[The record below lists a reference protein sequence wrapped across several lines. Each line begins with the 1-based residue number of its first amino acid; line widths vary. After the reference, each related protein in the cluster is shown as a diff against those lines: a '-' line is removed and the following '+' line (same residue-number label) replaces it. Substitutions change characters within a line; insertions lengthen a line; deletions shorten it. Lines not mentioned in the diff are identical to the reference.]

1 VTEPAPEP
9 HTQRCSFCGK
19 PRLEVRALVAGPGLS
34 ICDECTEAAT
44 QIVLEETAERA
55 PLDAAC
61 SFCTK
66 RRAEVNVLVPGPAIY
81 ICDECVRRCDDI
93 LTRVVPAQAAPRL
106 PVARVRTG
114 ARWWRRWIGRR

>member
-1 VTEPAPEP
+1 MNEPAPEP

-34 ICDECTEAAT
+34 ICDECTGAAT
-44 QIVLEETAERA
+44 HIVREETAERA

-61 SFCTK
+61 SFCSK
-66 RRAEVNVLVPGPAIY
+66 RRAEVNVLVPGPGIY
-81 ICDECVRRCDDI
+81 ICDECVQRCVDI
-93 LTRVVPAQAAPRL
+93 LAEVVPAQVAPRL

-114 ARWWRRWIGRR
+114 ASWWRRWTGRR